1 MTFVGYSCTV
11 ISVGVVLIN
20 LARLFMNEENI
31 YDLFFN
37 RKLHCGRII
46 AAHKTSPRGQ
56 VCVWNAN
63 IITKSSG
70 KLWFGDL
77 NITKEGSLLKEI
89 AVEIGETLY
98 VLRESDCRFG
108 TEKDPIDLL
117 ISRAV
122 WNTDM
127 EIPYE

>member
-1 MTFVGYSCTV
+1 
-11 ISVGVVLIN
+11 
-20 LARLFMNEENI
+20 MNTTIFES
-31 YDLFFN
+31 FN
-37 RKLHCGRII
+37 KRKLSCGRMIS
-46 AAHKTSPRGQ
+46 AHKTSPPGHF
-56 VCVWNAN
+56 CVWNAN
-63 IITKSSG
+63 IVTKSSG

-89 AVEIGETLY
+89 AAEVGETLY

-108 TEKDPIDLL
+108 TEADPIELL
-117 ISRAV
+117 ISRSV